1 MSAFGV
7 LRKWLEHSGT
17 ALARIKLTSWQTT
30 MRESEPRCD
39 GRYAREREQDFHL
52 FVCDAVGRITGG
64 TSVSLT
70 IGRSL

>member
-1 MSAFGV
+1 MT
-7 LRKWLEHSGT
+7 LEPNVGFRGT
-17 ALARIKLTSWQTT
+17 AEVAGAFRDRVGADQTAKLANY
-30 MRESEPRCD
+30 D
-39 GRYAREREQDFHL
+39 AREREQDFHL